1 MNAQATRF
9 LPTHCPSPPTNYSS
23 PSYNTE
29 LNSTMM
35 KVATLAILAGS
46 ASAFAPATPAARSS
60 SVVSLNAE
68 KSASLPFMNRPAL
81 VSLQIVSVKSFSVQK

>member
-1 MNAQATRF
+1 MHKQPVFCPHIALRPTMYLHS
-9 LPTHCPSPPTNYSS
+9 LPQTL
-23 PSYNTE
+23 

-35 KVATLAILAGS
+35 KATTLAILAGS

-81 VSLQIVSVKSFSVQK
+81 VSLQFVC